1 MARSAEELQAIRDYV
16 IANIDSPASIAAA
29 AKQFGVTDD
38 ELAQATGF
46 PVETVHQ
53 YFRDAGIPL
62 GTMLTGDVQRTI
74 GTEQGIRQ
82 LDKGEDVVAEQIIGT
97 QGDKYVVQAYDA
109 YGQPMGTRLA
119 EPNPSEAQGW
129 LQALGIVG
137 AALGAGAGLESL
149 LGSGASELAAADIA
163 LGGAGGSSGAA
174 GLSSGLTVG
183 EAVGVISNPT
193 SLITNPISKGLSD
206 YVISNLGLTGAEAL
220 AAKTAVYATVN
231 GTAAELMGGNF
242 KDAATGTV
250 VAAGLQHLPLPTGDL
265 GLTDK
270 NLTFNQIT
278 GRIADSVI
286 NNVGSALGIKDLT
299 DTKAGEML
307 TSGATKA
314 VSGGLTAAAMG
325 ANSDQI
331 LTNMG
336 IQGLV
341 GALGDVKI
349 PFTKLDDTLATE
361 LTTGSFAES
370 IDLGDFNTLGADAS
384 VTVGATALGN
394 LDASLAGISNNLPVI
409 TQKGTATVTVTAAD
423 CAKQGK
429 QYDPANGKCIEPSSG
444 IAQILSGI
452 TGGLNAPIVAAPVT
466 VQAKVDNCKALG
478 KTYNPSTDQCEDTIT
493 SPVNVISSGITSG
506 LNAPIVA
513 APVIVK
519 SKADE
524 CKALGKVYNPVTQLC
539 DDAVVTPPVVTETI
553 TVTACGEGATRVN
566 GVCVCS
572 DPSLVYDSAQKKCVA
587 KTAEPPPKPD
597 TPCGVTGQVRDAAGN
612 CGCPAG
618 QVVLNDTVSGT
629 QYCGKPVAK
638 PTTPTCGADQYLDDY
653 NNCTCVDPKKVID
666 STTGLCIDTVAGGDG
681 NDTIPTIPFLPNI
694 PSGNT
699 DPGYSPNLKQPW
711 TASRTYTAPPKDY
724 DYFEDPYFQ
733 RFGPITYTPPAGYT
747 GPGKAAGGLLSLV
760 EGGDVD
766 LSKTTTL
773 ERKYVA
779 PTKDYD
785 YFKSP
790 YQSRFFFSAPQAVQ
804 VQESRDVVN
813 KLVEEAKTLNK
824 DSSTTGDTTV
834 RPPKDAAAPLV
845 PPPPAP
851 STSSTQTTQSSGAT
865 TQVPSTVSSNV
876 VPEGYFRNPV
886 QSSGSL
892 SQIAGALNEG
902 EFLPILKDADW
913 YMTRDLQDVPKDLSR
928 TWRDPVSGYGIS
940 VDPYRD
946 VSAAAFTYYDPQG
959 RKLRSSIFNPAE
971 LYKNAQEF
979 GIDLSGIGELGKKLD
994 AAGVPYKPGQLYAG
1008 TGSNLGINFAD
1019 IAAKKLGSSYDWTQD
1034 PFASQKGQ
1042 SSVERLAELQ
1052 ALAQKLGIDLTK
1064 SENLATLSPQTG
1076 KGVSRQFVVYT
1087 PSSSGSPM
1095 YSFYD
1100 TQQEAD
1106 QAAEQYG
1113 GTVINLGGKTINAP
1127 GGASGGSV
1135 RDIMVGYNQG
1145 GLAEL
1150 AMAQGGRTLQPR
1162 YLGGITDGMAD
1173 KVPANIDGRRPA
1185 ALSDGEFV
1193 IPADVVS
1200 HLGNGNSSAGA
1211 KILYKMMDRIRKA
1224 RTGTTKQGRQINP
1237 DKFLPR

>member
-82 LDKGEDVVAEQIIGT
+82 LDKGEDVVAEQVIGT

-129 LQALGIVG
+129 LQSLGIVG
-137 AALGAGAGLESL
+137 AALGAGTGLESL

-174 GLSSGLTVG
+174 ALSSGLTVG

-286 NNVGSALGIKDLT
+286 DNVGSALGIKDLT

-361 LTTGSFAES
+361 LTTGSFAKS
-370 IDLGDFNTLGADAS
+370 IDLGDFNTLGDDAS

-423 CAKQGK
+423 CAKEGK
-429 QYDPANGKCIEPSSG
+429 QYDFANGKCIEPSSG

-466 VQAKVDNCKALG
+466 VQSEIDKCKAIG
-478 KTYNPSTDQCEDTIT
+478 KVYNPSTKECDTVT
-493 SPVNVISSGITSG
+493 TPVNVISSGIEGVIGSF
-506 LNAPIVA
+506 PPVA
-513 APVIVK
+513 TPV
-519 SKADE
+519 
-524 CKALGKVYNPVTQLC
+524 PT
-539 DDAVVTPPVVTETI
+539 VTPPVVTEKPTTPCAI
-553 TVTACGEGATRVN
+553 EGQVRDAAGNCGCPEGQSVQDGKCKPTLQVKTTCAAIGKVSEVDAMGNTK
-566 GVCVCS
+566 CVCPPGMEEQADGS
-572 DPSLVYDSAQKKCVA
+572 CKA
-587 KTAEPPPKPD
+587 AEAPPKPD

-618 QVVLNDTVSGT
+618 QVVLNDPVSGT
-629 QYCGKPVAK
+629 QYCGTGAETKPD
-638 PTTPTCGADQYLDDY
+638 TPTCGADQYLDDY

-681 NDTIPTIPFLPNI
+681 NDTIPTIPFLPTA

-733 RFGPITYTPPAGYT
+733 RFGPITYTPPAGYE
-747 GPGKAAGGLLSLV
+747 GAGKGGS
-760 EGGDVD
+760 GG
-766 LSKTTTL
+766 
-773 ERKYVA
+773 Y
-779 PTKDYD
+779 
-785 YFKSP
+785 SP
-790 YQSRFFFSAPQAVQ
+790 
-804 VQESRDVVN
+804 
-813 KLVEEAKTLNK
+813 K
-824 DSSTTGDTTV
+824 
-834 RPPKDAAAPLV
+834 
-845 PPPPAP
+845 
-851 STSSTQTTQSSGAT
+851 
-865 TQVPSTVSSNV
+865 
-876 VPEGYFRNPV
+876 
-886 QSSGSL
+886 
-892 SQIAGALNEG
+892 
-902 EFLPILKDADW
+902 
-913 YMTRDLQDVPKDLSR
+913 
-928 TWRDPVSGYGIS
+928 
-940 VDPYRD
+940 
-946 VSAAAFTYYDPQG
+946 
-959 RKLRSSIFNPAE
+959 
-971 LYKNAQEF
+971 
-979 GIDLSGIGELGKKLD
+979 
-994 AAGVPYKPGQLYAG
+994 
-1008 TGSNLGINFAD
+1008 
-1019 IAAKKLGSSYDWTQD
+1019 
-1034 PFASQKGQ
+1034 
-1042 SSVERLAELQ
+1042 LAE
-1052 ALAQKLGIDLTK
+1052 
-1064 SENLATLSPQTG
+1064 
-1076 KGVSRQFVVYT
+1076 
-1087 PSSSGSPM
+1087 
-1095 YSFYD
+1095 
-1100 TQQEAD
+1100 
-1106 QAAEQYG
+1106 
-1113 GTVINLGGKTINAP
+1113 
-1127 GGASGGSV
+1127 
-1135 RDIMVGYNQG
+1135 G

-1173 KVPANIDGRRPA
+1173 KVPASIDGRRPA

-1211 KILYKMMDRIRKA
+1211 KKLYEMMDRIRKA
-1224 RTGTTKQGRQINP
+1224 RTGTTKQGRKINP
-1237 DKFLPR
+1237 DKFMPR

>member
-82 LDKGEDVVAEQIIGT
+82 LDKGEDVVAEQVIGT

-129 LQALGIVG
+129 LQSLGIVG
-137 AALGAGAGLESL
+137 AALGAGTGLESL

-349 PFTKLDDTLATE
+349 PFTKIDDTLAAE
-361 LTTGSFAES
+361 LTTGSFAEA

-466 VQAKVDNCKALG
+466 VQSEIDKCKAIG
-478 KTYNPSTDQCEDTIT
+478 KVYNPSTKECDTVT
-493 SPVNVISSGITSG
+493 TPVNVISSGIEGGIGS
-506 LNAPIVA
+506 LPPVA
-513 APVIVK
+513 TPV
-519 SKADE
+519 
-524 CKALGKVYNPVTQLC
+524 PT
-539 DDAVVTPPVVTETI
+539 VTPPVVTETI

-587 KTAEPPPKPD
+587 KTEEPPPKPD

-733 RFGPITYTPPAGYT
+733 RFGPITYTPPAGYE
-747 GPGKAAGGLLSLV
+747 GAGKGGS
-760 EGGDVD
+760 GG
-766 LSKTTTL
+766 
-773 ERKYVA
+773 Y
-779 PTKDYD
+779 
-785 YFKSP
+785 SP
-790 YQSRFFFSAPQAVQ
+790 
-804 VQESRDVVN
+804 
-813 KLVEEAKTLNK
+813 K
-824 DSSTTGDTTV
+824 
-834 RPPKDAAAPLV
+834 
-845 PPPPAP
+845 
-851 STSSTQTTQSSGAT
+851 
-865 TQVPSTVSSNV
+865 
-876 VPEGYFRNPV
+876 
-886 QSSGSL
+886 
-892 SQIAGALNEG
+892 
-902 EFLPILKDADW
+902 
-913 YMTRDLQDVPKDLSR
+913 
-928 TWRDPVSGYGIS
+928 
-940 VDPYRD
+940 
-946 VSAAAFTYYDPQG
+946 
-959 RKLRSSIFNPAE
+959 
-971 LYKNAQEF
+971 
-979 GIDLSGIGELGKKLD
+979 
-994 AAGVPYKPGQLYAG
+994 
-1008 TGSNLGINFAD
+1008 
-1019 IAAKKLGSSYDWTQD
+1019 
-1034 PFASQKGQ
+1034 
-1042 SSVERLAELQ
+1042 LAE
-1052 ALAQKLGIDLTK
+1052 
-1064 SENLATLSPQTG
+1064 
-1076 KGVSRQFVVYT
+1076 
-1087 PSSSGSPM
+1087 
-1095 YSFYD
+1095 
-1100 TQQEAD
+1100 
-1106 QAAEQYG
+1106 
-1113 GTVINLGGKTINAP
+1113 
-1127 GGASGGSV
+1127 
-1135 RDIMVGYNQG
+1135 G

-1173 KVPANIDGRRPA
+1173 KVPASIDGRRPA

-1211 KILYKMMDRIRKA
+1211 KKLYEMMDRIRKA
-1224 RTGTTKQGRQINP
+1224 RTGTTKQGREINP
-1237 DKFLPR
+1237 DKFMPR